1 MPHVTIKLGE
11 PDGVSLR
18 LHYLVE
24 GQGPPVMLVH
34 GLGGFAENWR
44 HNLSALGR
52 RFTTYAIDL
61 PGFGQ
66 SDKPRVSY
74 RLPFFARVLDGFAEA
89 LQLEKPSLV
98 GHSLG
103 GAVVVAY
110 VVANRWNVGRVALVA
125 PVIPGFGYHPP
136 LLYQL
141 AVLPGVGELGAAC
154 ASRRLIRWSVAR
166 CFVIPDQDD
175 EVDFLVDNGY
185 ELRRSAAGRY
195 AYLSTLRE
203 VRKDFRLSGAF
214 YRDHLASLD
223 LPILL
228 VHGREDRVVR
238 HSHSEAIARRLRRGR
253 LESIA
258 DCGHFPQ
265 IECAEQ
271 LNRGLVD
278 FLLTKHVAISST

>member
-11 PDGVSLR
+11 PDGVALR
-18 LHYLVE
+18 LNYLVE
-24 GQGPPVMLVH
+24 GSGPPVILVH
-34 GLGGFAENWR
+34 GLGGFAESWR

-52 RFTTYAIDL
+52 WFTTYAIDL

-74 RLPFFARVLDGFAEA
+74 RLPFFARVLDNFAET

-103 GAVVVAY
+103 GAIVVAY
-110 VVANRWNVGRVALVA
+110 VVANRWNVGRVALIA
-125 PVIPGFGYHPP
+125 PVVPGFGYRPP

-141 AVLPGVGELGAAC
+141 AVIPGLGELGAAC
-154 ASRRLIRWSVAR
+154 ASHRLIRWSVAR
-166 CFVIPDQDD
+166 CFVSPNQDD

-185 ELRRSAAGRY
+185 ELRRNAAGRY
-195 AYLSTLRE
+195 AYLSMLRE
-203 VRKDFRLSGAF
+203 VGKDFRLSGAF
-214 YRDHLASLD
+214 YRDHLETLD

-228 VHGREDRVVR
+228 VHGREDPVVR

-253 LESIA
+253 LESLV

-265 IECAEQ
+265 IEYAEQ
-271 LNRGLVD
+271 LNHSLID
-278 FLLTKHVAISST
+278 FLETKQVSIPST